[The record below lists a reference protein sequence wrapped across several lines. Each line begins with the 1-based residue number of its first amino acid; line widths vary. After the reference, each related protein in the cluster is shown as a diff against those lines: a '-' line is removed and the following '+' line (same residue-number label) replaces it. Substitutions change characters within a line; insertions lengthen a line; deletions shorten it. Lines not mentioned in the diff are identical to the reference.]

1 MAKLTAVTFKLPVW
15 VQTGLR
21 DLAFY
26 KRVTMQSLVS
36 DAVIDLLQNEGVN
49 PPDQEWGES
58 IRANLET
65 LKKTGIDSRRLEL
78 LANCDDLPSQEE
90 KDKINEYLKK
100 KPAKQ
105 TTKK

>member
-21 DLAFY
+21 ELAFY
-26 KRVTMQSLVS
+26 KRVTIQSIVA
-36 DAVIDLLQNEGVN
+36 DAVQEVLIAEGIN

-58 IRANLET
+58 IRANLEI
-65 LKKTGIDSRRLEL
+65 LKKTGIETRRLEL
-78 LANCDDLPSQEE
+78 LANCDDLPSKEE
-90 KDKINEYLKK
+90 KDKIDQILKK

-105 TTKK
+105 TVKK